1 LSDAGPAPPDGEMS
15 FEPMV
20 DDEESD
26 VVGEVAAVLAD
37 EALWAGEEA
46 AVDDAAAVETAECTV
61 LGHDGSAPGGS
72 ALLGGSA
79 FLAAPSE
86 LELLVLGLL
95 VLGDVVGVVVG
106 VTLGETLGLTDGLG
120 LVLALAEALALA
132 LAEVLVLLWLPLG
145 DVGGAAAVVV
155 VLLAGLVVVVLTAAC
170 VDDDTQGLGEVIL
183 ATPGLLDPGPSAVVG
198 WGPAV
203 PPPSVVPPA
212 AEELLLLLP
221 VMAEL
226 SASPTE
232 TVHWRAGGTAA
243 RTTPTAN
250 TAMPVAKAGRSIAWR
265 QSRCRRGAGFCAAG
279 RPSRPG
285 TSRRAS
291 PAAKPGI
298 ASQSLSALLGWLAR
312 PGRDRIFS
320 RIRSRPS
327 TPGSTC
333 SAAAWS
339 SRRKNSAKSFPCPPS
354 NPPPDLTMTPVPVP
368 RAARPC
374 RVRCDS

>member
-1 LSDAGPAPPDGEMS
+1 MS

-26 VVGEVAAVLAD
+26 VVGEVAAVPAD

-61 LGHDGSAPGGS
+61 LGHDGSALGGS

-79 FLAAPSE
+79 FLTAPSE

-95 VLGDVVGVVVG
+95 VLGLLVLGLLVLGDVVGAVVG

-132 LAEVLVLLWLPLG
+132 LAEVLALLRIPLG

-170 VDDDTQGLGEVIL
+170 VDDDTQGLGEVGL
-183 ATPGLLDPGPSAVVG
+183 ATPGLVDPGPSAVVG

-212 AEELLLLLP
+212 AEELLLLP

-291 PAAKPGI
+291 PAAKPEI
-298 ASQSLSALLGWLAR
+298 ASQTPRAPLGWLAR

-327 TPGSTC
+327 APGSTC

-354 NPPPDLTMTPVPVP
+354 NPRPDFTMTPVLVP
-368 RAARPC
+368 RAKRPC
-374 RVRCDS
+374 RARCDS

>member
-1 LSDAGPAPPDGEMS
+1 MS

-132 LAEVLVLLWLPLG
+132 LAEVLALLWLPLG

-198 WGPAV
+198 RGPAV

-212 AEELLLLLP
+212 AEELLLLLLP

-298 ASQSLSALLGWLAR
+298 ASQSLSALLGSLAR